1 MPGNEVDR
9 WYIMIY
15 TIESIVY
22 CSYQALVDQFL
33 SEASFVICRT
43 SVASVKIVFK
53 VRKFVE
59 MYATNHPHF
68 LKVGVD
74 RKSA

>member
-15 TIESIVY
+15 TTESIVY

-33 SEASFVICRT
+33 SEASFVSVVGGICENR
-43 SVASVKIVFK
+43 
-53 VRKFVE
+53 
-59 MYATNHPHF
+59 
-68 LKVGVD
+68 L
-74 RKSA
+74 